1 MNDAI
6 MGGLIGVGVSVFLLA
21 FDYMMIRKGAA
32 ERAQRNHQKVVTLDA
47 TEKKRIGALVRFCV
61 ILPVVLAGAFW
72 LIGD

>member
-6 MGGLIGVGVSVFLLA
+6 MGALVGVGISVFLLV

-32 ERAQRNHQKVVTLDA
+32 ERAVRNHQKTVSLDA

-61 ILPVVLAGAFW
+61 ILPLALAGAFY
-72 LIGD
+72 LLG